1 MRQLLR
7 QLLFQVCH
15 AWNVIRFEGA
25 DWHPVD
31 SCWAAGSLDHNFKF
45 TFKYNNGWWASPP
58 EHFLYSHYPEQVQ
71 GHACCQVPALEQ
83 WAKWPNL
90 KPCFFESGIA
100 LVSHNKSVIKAK
112 AGEVLLRGVGA
123 DLIDR
128 CAGCRWSRSHWR
140 RRWTGGSICW

>member
-31 SCWAAGSLDHNFKF
+31 SCWAAGSLDQNFKF
-45 TFKYNNGWWASPP
+45 TFKYNNGWWTSPP

-71 GHACCQVPALEQ
+71 GNACCQVPPLEQ

-90 KPCFFESGIA
+90 KPGFFESGIA
-100 LVSHNKSVIKAK
+100 LVSHNKSTIKAK
-112 AGEVLLRGVGA
+112 AGEVLLLGVGA
-123 DLIDR
+123 D
-128 CAGCRWSRSHWR
+128 
-140 RRWTGGSICW
+140 